1 MLILN
6 QLWFS
11 FDTMWSPSSLYSDF
25 CLSVYNLV
33 FTLVPPFAYGA
44 WDQDLPQEVLLAR
57 PHLYAVVNNPLTIVY
72 LIWILILALWQ
83 SAACFYSV
91 RWTMENESLQAAG
104 IVCYVTV
111 VYMVILQILLW
122 SHSHN
127 LITIIAYTVNIIIV
141 PLVCYLYMAVF
152 TTGMKG
158 DLQGSASYLF
168 SWLGMFVA
176 IVAGLLPGFAV
187 QYTRNRFF
195 PSKHRLAGEK
205 VYLYGPDSLTK
216 IKATHQPSEF
226 DVTMQE
232 SLRRESAGGVQL

>member
-1 MLILN
+1 
-6 QLWFS
+6 
-11 FDTMWSPSSLYSDF
+11 
-25 CLSVYNLV
+25 V

-72 LIWILILALWQ
+72 LLWVLLLALWQ
-83 SAACFYSV
+83 SAACYYSV
-91 RWTMENESLQAAG
+91 RWTMENESLTAAG

-127 LITIIAYTVNIIIV
+127 LITIIAYTVNIVIV
-141 PLVCYLYMAVF
+141 PLVCYLYMGVF
-152 TTGMKG
+152 TKGMKG
-158 DLQGSASYLF
+158 DLQGSALYLF
-168 SWLGMFVA
+168 SWLGMIVA

-187 QYTRNRFF
+187 HYAKNRFF

-205 VYLYGPDSLTK
+205 VYLYGPDCLTK
-216 IKATHQPSEF
+216 IKPTQQVSDF
-226 DVTMQE
+226 DIGMQE
-232 SLRRESAGGVQL
+232 SMQKEPAGAVHL